1 MVHLKHCGFRSGR
14 ASRHRIC
21 PVCHYPVLGV
31 PLAGVGALLLA
42 GTLLGTMAMAN
53 PTTETANT
61 TAAEVS
67 AATPTDAALAET
79 GDPINPPAPLSKQST
94 PFSPP
99 VPSATAHATLPA
111 IDPGPRPLRLVQ
123 DLDEGPL
130 KRRLL
135 SCAQG
140 PFQRTAFAIGHRGAC
155 LAYPEH
161 TRESY
166 LAAAHQG
173 AGFIECDVT
182 FTKDLELV
190 CRHAQNDLHTS
201 TDILSIPDLAAKCR
215 RPFTPATFAPDGQ
228 LLTPASAECWTSDL
242 TLAEFR
248 RLRGRRD
255 GFNPRARTVE
265 EYQQPPDIAWSGLA
279 VGAEYGTLLT
289 HRESIALFQEL
300 GVMMIPELK
309 ESLVPLPF
317 GGLSRTALA
326 QRLIDDYK
334 AAGVDPRRVW
344 PQSFLREDIRSWL
357 AEEPDFGRQA
367 VYLEAAERVADLPS
381 PAELR
386 GYRAEGIR
394 IVAPPLFALLEGDA
408 SGAIRPSP
416 YARDARSAGLAI
428 IPWSLERSGSLAAP
442 DKGTNN
448 GVDNGTNIGA
458 DYVTDKG
465 FYYQTLNAAIRRE
478 GDVLRVLDVLAQEVG
493 ILAIF
498 SDWPATVTYYANCM
512 GLAIEPEVKS
522 SWPRYPLR

>member
-1 MVHLKHCGFRSGR
+1 MVMLL
-14 ASRHRIC
+14 
-21 PVCHYPVLGV
+21 V
-31 PLAGVGALLLA
+31 VGAC
-42 GTLLGTMAMAN
+42 LGPVA
-53 PTTETANT
+53 
-61 TAAEVS
+61 TAAAS
-67 AATPTDAALAET
+67 IAA
-79 GDPINPPAPLSKQST
+79 N
-94 PFSPP
+94 
-99 VPSATAHATLPA
+99 LPA

-123 DLDEGPL
+123 DLEEGPL

-166 LAAAHQG
+166 LAAARQG
-173 AGFIECDVT
+173 AGIIECDVT

-215 RPFTPATFAPDGQ
+215 RPFTPATFAADGR

-255 GFNPRARTVE
+255 GFNPRARTAA
-265 EYQQPPDIAWSGLA
+265 EYQQPPDIAWSGLEA
-279 VGAEYGTLLT
+279 GAEHGTLLT

-309 ESLVPLPF
+309 ESLVPLPYN
-317 GGLSRTALA
+317 GLSRAALA
-326 QRLIDDYK
+326 QRLIDDYR
-334 AAGVDPRRVW
+334 AAGVDPRHVW
-344 PQSFLREDIRSWL
+344 PQSFLREDIDYWL
-357 AEEPDFGRQA
+357 AQEPEFGRQA

-381 PAELR
+381 LDELR
-386 GYRAEGIR
+386 RYRAAGIR

-408 SGAIRPSP
+408 SGAIRPSA
-416 YARDARSAGLAI
+416 YARAVRAAGLAI
-428 IPWSLERSGSLAAP
+428 IPWSLERSGSLAVP
-442 DKGTNN
+442 DKVTSHGAVSDSSAGAECHERALHTPGNEKLCRDFHAN
-448 GVDNGTNIGA
+448 QGTNISTAGVTETGA
-458 DYVTDKG
+458 DVVTDKG

-498 SDWPATVTYYANCM
+498 SDWPATVVYYANCM
-512 GLAIEPEVKS
+512 GLANAPEAK
-522 SWPRYPLR
+522 

>member
-1 MVHLKHCGFRSGR
+1 MGMLLTAG
-14 ASRHRIC
+14 IC
-21 PVCHYPVLGV
+21 
-31 PLAGVGALLLA
+31 
-42 GTLLGTMAMAN
+42 LGTVA
-53 PTTETANT
+53 
-61 TAAEVS
+61 TAAAS
-67 AATPTDAALAET
+67 TAA
-79 GDPINPPAPLSKQST
+79 N
-94 PFSPP
+94 
-99 VPSATAHATLPA
+99 LPA

-123 DLDEGPL
+123 DLEEGPL

-166 LAAAHQG
+166 LAAARQG
-173 AGFIECDVT
+173 AGIIECDVT

-215 RPFTPATFAPDGQ
+215 RPFTPATFAADGR

-255 GFNPRARTVE
+255 GFNPRARTAA
-265 EYQQPPDIAWSGLA
+265 EYQQPPDIAWSGLEA
-279 VGAEYGTLLT
+279 GAEHGTLLT

-317 GGLSRTALA
+317 NGLSRAALA
-326 QRLIDDYK
+326 QRLIDDYQ

-344 PQSFLREDIRSWL
+344 PQSFLREDIRYWL
-357 AEEPDFGRQA
+357 AHEPDFGRQA

-381 PAELR
+381 LADLR

-408 SGAIRPSP
+408 SGAIRPSA
-416 YARDARSAGLAI
+416 YARNVRAAGLAI
-428 IPWSLERSGSLAAP
+428 VPWSLERSGSLATPDIVTSNGAVRDSSAGAECHERALQAP
-442 DKGTNN
+442 DNEKLCPDFHANQGTNLS
-448 GVDNGTNIGA
+448 VAEVTDTQTGA
-458 DYVTDKG
+458 DFATDKG

-478 GDVLRVLDVLAQEVG
+478 GDVLRVLDVLAREVG
-493 ILAIF
+493 IIAIF
-498 SDWPATVTYYANCM
+498 SDWPATVVYYANCM
-512 GLAIEPEVKS
+512 GLANALEV
-522 SWPRYPLR
+522 R